1 MSAALMTVSLL
12 VFVALSLVGLAI
24 LIWLTG
30 KPLPEEASLDV
41 NSRIEDL
48 VPLHTQHFPQLRQAL
63 DSTDSRYMQQKA
75 TPDLLRKWRDDRRRI
90 LMAFV
95 AGLGEDFAK
104 LDRLGRTIASLSP
117 KLSRQEELKR
127 IWLNVRF
134 RVNIRIVKLW
144 IHAGGTRPLM
154 RLRYLTTLLGDL
166 SARTEAAMARLEMR
180 PS

>member
-1 MSAALMTVSLL
+1 MSATMMTVSL
-12 VFVALSLVGLAI
+12 VAFIALSLAGLAI
-24 LIWLTG
+24 LIWLIS
-30 KPLPEEASLDV
+30 KPLPEESGFQV
-41 NSRIEDL
+41 VSRIEDL
-48 VPLHTQHFPQLRQAL
+48 VPLHSQHFPQLRQAL
-63 DSTDSRYMQQKA
+63 DLTDSRYMRQKA

-104 LDRLGRTIASLSP
+104 LDRLGRTVASLSP
-117 KLSRQEELKR
+117 KLSRREELKR
-127 IWLNVRF
+127 IWLNLRF
-134 RVNIRIVKLW
+134 RVNIRFVKFW